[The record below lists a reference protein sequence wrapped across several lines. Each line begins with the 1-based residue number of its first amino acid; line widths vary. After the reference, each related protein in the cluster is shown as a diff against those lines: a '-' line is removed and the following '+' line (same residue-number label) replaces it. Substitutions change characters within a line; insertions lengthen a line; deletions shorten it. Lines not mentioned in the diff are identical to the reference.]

1 VVEVLDAEAALEC
14 WGDAPADQRAILL
27 NQPVADPV
35 LRRRLADHG
44 IRNAMVA
51 RLYGA
56 SSMIGAVIVANRRGS
71 AVFHAQELRA
81 LETIASHASAALENA
96 RLVKYLQQ
104 QALRD
109 PLTGLPNRTVLR
121 DRLAAALA
129 RMQKGGEAVA
139 VLFIDLDGFKTVN
152 DQLGHR
158 AGDQLLVAVA
168 QRFRMAVRSSD
179 VVFRFAGDEFIVVC
193 ERVEDQE
200 QPLHIAQRVQ
210 ATLARPFRL
219 DEGEVRVG
227 ASIGI
232 AVAHAEE
239 ASEAL
244 VRRADLAMY
253 EVKKRR
259 KGDHAM
265 SPTGAAAPVA
275 APDQDGWG
283 QEGQG
288 RTGPRMGPI

>member
-1 VVEVLDAEAALEC
+1 
-14 WGDAPADQRAILL
+14 
-27 NQPVADPV
+27 
-35 LRRRLADHG
+35 
-44 IRNAMVA
+44 MVA

-71 AVFHAQELRA
+71 AVFHAQELRV

-96 RLVKYLQQ
+96 RLVEHLQH

-109 PLTGLPNRTVLR
+109 PLTGLPNRSMLR
-121 DRLAAALA
+121 DRLAEALA
-129 RMQKGGEAVA
+129 RMQRGGDAVA
-139 VLFIDLDGFKTVN
+139 VLFIDLDGFKAVN

-168 QRFRMAVRSSD
+168 QRFRMALRSSE
-179 VVFRFAGDEFIVVC
+179 VIFRFAGDEFIVLC
-193 ERVEDQE
+193 ERVEYQE
-200 QPLHIAQRVQ
+200 LPMRIAERVQ

-219 DEGEVRVG
+219 DEGQVRVG

-232 AVAHAEE
+232 AVGRAGE

-259 KGDHAM
+259 KGDHAVT
-265 SPTGAAAPVA
+265 PAPAAPT
-275 APDQDGWG
+275 QT
-283 QEGQG
+283 
-288 RTGPRMGPI
+288 R